1 MINKLEETKDT
12 ILRQL
17 HNVKVIK
24 QGTSYIAKCPNPNHK
39 DNTPSL
45 GITITDNKILMNC
58 FGCGSNGMDLISS
71 GALQGIK
78 VQDLFK
84 EDDYKPIS
92 YNLYF
97 RDETKVLRTHTYRYE
112 NGNVAYMVD
121 KVVSGDKKLFYAYFK
136 DSNGDLRYLKRD
148 YGLILYNL
156 KEVIKAKNNGDTIY
170 LTEGEKDADTLIN
183 LGLTATTNVWGANK
197 INDFNLYYKNILK
210 DTNLVLFADND
221 FAGKTRVKELIDLL
235 SRDLKSL
242 KVIELDS
249 NIKGYDI
256 TDYVEDTGAEKK
268 DIIQLTHKAENIP
281 TGKYRNLY
289 NYYSYNDYIPNID
302 KNKQKYEFTTDKGKV
317 NTNQNRVLEY
327 LTTHIPLIT
336 VNNQHYL
343 YEKGVYKSVTRN
355 HINMIVQD
363 HLVGDY
369 KTNTLRNGIASL
381 WINDRSVMKNPEQ
394 INNMVDLMDNKLL
407 LNLKNGI
414 YNVLTKELRPH
425 NYKDY
430 STIQIKANY
439 NPNLN
444 NSNGLIFNKFLNEV
458 APDPDT
464 QILLQEILG
473 YSISPLNN
481 AKKSFILYGE
491 SNTGKSIFLGLI
503 TGLLGQENISAVPFQ
518 QLDSTFS
525 TASLYGK
532 TVNVCADLPKGAIQ
546 DDSVFKQLTGGDI
559 MKAEFKGQDEFE
571 FVNTAKLIFSTNSL
585 PENYGDEGNAFYN
598 RLIIIPFNQ
607 VISEEKQDKTLN
619 LKLHQEL
626 DYIFM
631 WGLKGLERLIQ
642 NDMKFS
648 ISQESKELLENY
660 KVSKTDNTIE
670 LIKDLIDRNYL
681 VEHTHYK
688 YINNKTELALYTT
701 GVYEVIINYSN
712 SYLSKD
718 DKKGIHMSK
727 KDFQESLRKENYFLD
742 YKPVNMSGKSK
753 RCYVVKNYELEVI
766 SN

>member
-1 MINKLEETKDT
+1 MINKLEET
-12 ILRQL
+12 
-17 HNVKVIK
+17 IK
-24 QGTSYIAKCPNPNHK
+24 RLEDLQCNPKKEGKNYRAKCPAC
-39 DNTPSL
+39 DS
-45 GITITDNKILMNC
+45 TDNRVLTIFDNEDNKVGFHC
-58 FGCGSNGMDLISS
+58 HKGCTYEDIINSIGLNEDFQEIEREVYYGSNVLKKYPYTDLKGNILYYKNR
-71 GALQGIK
+71 LQGKFFNYSHI
-78 VQDLFK
+78 
-84 EDDYKPIS
+84 YKGQEYKGRGHYQS
-92 YNLYF
+92 
-97 RDETKVLRTHTYRYE
+97 V
-112 NGNVAYMVD
+112 
-121 KVVSGDKKLFYAYFK
+121 
-136 DSNGDLRYLKRD
+136 
-148 YGLILYNL
+148 LYNL
-156 KEVIKAKNNGDTIY
+156 PGILNANDILLV
-170 LTEGEKDADTLIN
+170 EGEKDADNLNRMGLIATTKDSTSRN
-183 LGLTATTNVWGANK
+183 LYNGELESLKNKNVVLFYDNDTTGLEALEKNKDQLGLIV
-197 INDFNLYYKNILK
+197 
-210 DTNLVLFADND
+210 
-221 FAGKTRVKELIDLL
+221 
-235 SRDLKSL
+235 KSL
-242 KVIELDS
+242 KVVHLPMDKP
-249 NIKGYDI
+249 KGYDI
-256 TDYVEDTGAEKK
+256 SDYIEEYNPTKK
-268 DIIQLTHKAENIP
+268 DIIQLINQAENIP

-302 KNKQKYEFTTDKGKV
+302 KNKDKFEFTTDKGMRT
-317 NTNQNRVLEY
+317 TNQNRVLNY
-327 LTTHIPLIT
+327 LITHIPLIT
-336 VNNQHYL
+336 VNNNHYL
-343 YEKGVYKSVTRN
+343 YDKGVYKLVTRN
-355 HINMIVQD
+355 KINMIVQD
-363 HLVGDY
+363 HLLGDY

-381 WINDRSVMKNPEQ
+381 WINDRSVMKNPEV
-394 INNMVDLMDNKLL
+394 INNMVDLSNKKLL

-414 YNVLTKELRPH
+414 YNVLTKELKDH
-425 NYKDY
+425 SYKDY

-444 NSNGLIFNKFLNEV
+444 DSNGLIFNKFLNEV

-481 AKKSFILYGE
+481 AKKSFILYGD

-518 QLDSTFS
+518 QLDNRFS

-532 TVNVCADLPKGAIQ
+532 TVNVCADLPKGAIN

-571 FVNTAKLIFSTNSL
+571 FINTAKLIFSTNSL
-585 PENYGDEGNAFYN
+585 PENYGDESNAFYN

-607 VISEEKQDKTLN
+607 VIPEEKQDKNLN
-619 LKLHQEL
+619 LKLNKEL

-631 WGLKGLERLIQ
+631 WGLEGLERLIQ
-642 NDMKFS
+642 NNMQFS

-670 LIKDLIDRNYL
+670 LIKDLIDRGFL
-681 VEHTHYK
+681 KEHYHYK

-712 SYLSKD
+712 SYLSKE
-718 DKKGIHMSK
+718 DKKFIHMSR
-727 KDFQESLRKENYFLD
+727 KDFQESIRKENYFLD